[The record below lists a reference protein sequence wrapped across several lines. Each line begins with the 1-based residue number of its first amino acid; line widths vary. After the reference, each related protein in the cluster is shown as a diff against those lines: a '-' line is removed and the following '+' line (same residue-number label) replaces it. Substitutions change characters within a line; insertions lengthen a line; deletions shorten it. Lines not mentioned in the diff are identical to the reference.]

1 MKKVIPM
8 GKRVLVKQDPKVETI
23 QNGLIY
29 VPETQQH
36 QPPLGTIIS
45 AGPKCEQA
53 KEGDYIQWPEMINI
67 TEMMHNGEE
76 HIIIDEAAIIAII
89 KDV

>member
-1 MKKVIPM
+1 MKKIIPM
-8 GKRVLVKQDPKVETI
+8 GKRVLVKQDTKVETI

>member
-1 MKKVIPM
+1 MRKVIPM

-23 QNGLIY
+23 QNVLIY